1 MGADE
6 FPTSHFP
13 LPSVMAETSSNRVA
27 VPLWTMK
34 SVEDVLKPE
43 GSSDGVLEDALLDT
57 AINITKE
64 SNVARRP
71 YDVNKGAPNAGMA
84 AKARRKR
91 HVERMIE
98 SKKRC

>member
-13 LPSVMAETSSNRVA
+13 LPSVIAETSSNRVA

-34 SVEDVLKPE
+34 SVEDALKPD
-43 GSSDGVLEDALLDT
+43 GSSDGVLEDALLDMT
-57 AINITKE
+57 IKITNE
-64 SNVARRP
+64 FDVARRP

-91 HVERMIE
+91 HVERMIK
-98 SKKRC
+98 SKKGC